1 VIDEFNADN
10 FDHTGLGFF
19 GSGYISSAASNWRPE
34 PLPNLPPGL
43 SS

>member
-10 FDHTGLGFF
+10 FDHTGLGFV
-19 GSGYISSAASNWRPE
+19 GGGQISSAVNNWRPN
-34 PLPNLPPGL
+34 PLPNLAPGL

>member
-19 GSGYISSAASNWRPE
+19 GGGYTSSPNVSSPASE
-34 PLPNLPPGL
+34 PTGTPQD
-43 SS
+43 

>member
-10 FDHTGLGFF
+10 FDHTGLGFL
-19 GSGYISSAASNWRPE
+19 GGGYISSAVSNSSPNS
-34 PLPNLPPGL
+34 LPNLPPGL